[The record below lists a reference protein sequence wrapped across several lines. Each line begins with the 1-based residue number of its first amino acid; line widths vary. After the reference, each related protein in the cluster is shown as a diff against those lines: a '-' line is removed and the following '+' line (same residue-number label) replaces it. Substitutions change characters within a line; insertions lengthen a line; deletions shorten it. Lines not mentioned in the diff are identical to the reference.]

1 MRCHIKF
8 GIPDFEWFQLSI
20 DEAKS
25 DPVGLWEIVKTGR
38 QGFNLSGDDL
48 EAFVF
53 DYVLAMLKGGSNP
66 IVGDRSRASGWQPVS
81 HYGENAEAAAG
92 EIIAEWKA
100 ALKDPDESSI
110 WFAFPYVWE

>member
-1 MRCHIKF
+1 MRRHVKF
-8 GIPDFEWFQLSI
+8 GTLDSEWFQLSI
-20 DEAKS
+20 DEARS
-25 DPVGLWEIVKTGR
+25 DPIGFWEIVKTGR
-38 QGFNLSGDDL
+38 QGFGLEGEDL

-66 IVGDRSRASGWQPVS
+66 IVGDRSRSSGWQPVS
-81 HYGENAEAAAG
+81 HYGASAEAAAG
-92 EIIAEWKA
+92 AIVAEWKA